1 MLWLII
7 KKEIVR
13 NVLSFRFIVIHTLLL
28 ILVFMALFLMGHD
41 YHRLLQ
47 EHSAGVNKERKL
59 LDQIDQI
66 EDPNRQFQ
74 EFEQASFSGFRPPI
88 RLSVLV
94 RGLEG
99 HLPLQVS
106 ATAWSM
112 FQSRENLLDR
122 NRLKAVFQ
130 TPDFAYVVNII
141 MSLLAL
147 LFVFDAIS
155 GEKEQGTLQLLLAQS
170 VPRDLVLGGKWIGG
184 WLSVVGPFSVAVFG
198 GFVYIY
204 LTGILEV
211 DRALL
216 LGLTSIYGCS
226 LLYISVCFTLGLFIS
241 TLTHRSSTAL
251 LIALLVW
258 IVWILVL
265 PNLAPIV
272 ARLMAPVPNAQVI
285 ESEKQALQREGALS
299 IERIRVRGSR
309 QRAPERIAE
318 LQRDIE
324 REQHLLDTFYQDKIR
339 AQVALTQNLARIS
352 PSASFLFA
360 VTRLAGTGP
369 QYAQEFHQ
377 AWARLQRDHQQY
389 RQDLQDQIVW
399 THEGRQPKDPDW
411 FSKEEVPRLRLA
423 EESLRDRFSAASFD
437 LLLLVVF
444 NILFFMLCYLF
455 FLRYDAT

>member
-66 EDPNRQFQ
+66 EDPNRQLQ
-74 EFEQASFSGFRPPI
+74 EYEQASFSGFRPPI

-112 FQSRENLLDR
+112 FQSRENLLDKS
-122 NRLKAVFQ
+122 RLETVFQ

-170 VPRDLVLGGKWIGG
+170 VPRDLVLGG
-184 WLSVVGPFSVAVFG
+184 
-198 GFVYIY
+198 
-204 LTGILEV
+204 
-211 DRALL
+211 
-216 LGLTSIYGCS
+216 
-226 LLYISVCFTLGLFIS
+226 
-241 TLTHRSSTAL
+241 
-251 LIALLVW
+251 
-258 IVWILVL
+258 
-265 PNLAPIV
+265 
-272 ARLMAPVPNAQVI
+272 
-285 ESEKQALQREGALS
+285 
-299 IERIRVRGSR
+299 
-309 QRAPERIAE
+309 
-318 LQRDIE
+318 
-324 REQHLLDTFYQDKIR
+324 
-339 AQVALTQNLARIS
+339 
-352 PSASFLFA
+352 
-360 VTRLAGTGP
+360 
-369 QYAQEFHQ
+369 
-377 AWARLQRDHQQY
+377 
-389 RQDLQDQIVW
+389 
-399 THEGRQPKDPDW
+399 
-411 FSKEEVPRLRLA
+411 
-423 EESLRDRFSAASFD
+423 
-437 LLLLVVF
+437 
-444 NILFFMLCYLF
+444 
-455 FLRYDAT
+455 